1 MENITVLKVI
11 ENYDWVGIV
20 WKEYFIYLQES
31 TAIRIK

>member
-1 MENITVLKVI
+1 MEKITVLKVI
-11 ENYDWVGIV
+11 ENYDQVASV